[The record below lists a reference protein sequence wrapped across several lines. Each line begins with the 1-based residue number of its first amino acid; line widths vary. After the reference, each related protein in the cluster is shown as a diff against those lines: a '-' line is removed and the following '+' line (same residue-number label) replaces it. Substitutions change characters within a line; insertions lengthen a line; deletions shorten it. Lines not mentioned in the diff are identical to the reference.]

1 MIFGVLNPE
10 KIWYHQLV
18 HLPTSPEYCSL
29 FTFGNPKKVIFQQYY
44 SYILQIIYVISE
56 ENKQAHVNIVH
67 RIVSYRTQGRLKWY
81 RSIGHVRLPIS
92 LLIVIMSLYCAV
104 SETKRDV
111 GRTSPVVS
119 AARAVFGT
127 PSAWGW

>member
-18 HLPTSPEYCSL
+18 HLSTSPEYCSL

-44 SYILQIIYVISE
+44 SYIHQIIYVISE
-56 ENKQAHVNIVH
+56 ENKRAHVNIVH

-81 RSIGHVRLPIS
+81 RSIGHVGEGSPRRDAAQDRDSCVSGSEWPY
-92 LLIVIMSLYCAV
+92 LLIFSLRPMWFLSSCSV
-104 SETKRDV
+104 
-111 GRTSPVVS
+111 
-119 AARAVFGT
+119 
-127 PSAWGW
+127 